1 MKEVVDQLIGIGG
14 GHSMGFG
21 PERVRSLPDA
31 VAQVL
36 GAHLGLTHTRPVASG
51 GPDMGAA
58 TATLEP
64 ERRAGDLCPSCG
76 QATFV
81 YEEGCQK
88 CHYCGHSEC

>member
-1 MKEVVDQLIGIGG
+1 
-14 GHSMGFG
+14 MGFG
-21 PERVRSLPDA
+21 PDRVRSLPDA

-36 GAHLGLTHTRPVASG
+36 GTHLGLTHTRMVSQTAPMESSIGV
-51 GPDMGAA
+51 A
-58 TATLEP
+58 TATLEE
-64 ERRAGDLCPSCG
+64 ERRTGDLCPSCG